1 MQWIISH
8 LYYNIWHLDFQEI
21 LLQIVNYLQ
30 RLNIFRHVYKWQCL
44 ILCLKLYVTLYA
56 QNVAVKCMYYLNNC
70 WVSTRIPNNAILNRF
85 TSAFCLATKI
95 SYCVVGKRRKCSKYN
110 QNMNILKFSSLFLL
124 LKNIKR
130 PICFFNI
137 SIRTII
143 IHNLTSE

>member
-1 MQWIISH
+1 MTFRFPRNFVTDCKLFATLEYFQTCIQMTVS
-8 LYYNIWHLDFQEI
+8 NIVSKTVCNIVCAKCCRKMHVI
-21 LLQIVNYLQ
+21 LKQLLSKYTNL
-30 RLNIFRHVYKWQCL
+30 
-44 ILCLKLYVTLYA
+44 
-56 QNVAVKCMYYLNNC
+56 
-70 WVSTRIPNNAILNRF
+70 NNAILNRF
-85 TSAFCLATKI
+85 TSAFCLATTI